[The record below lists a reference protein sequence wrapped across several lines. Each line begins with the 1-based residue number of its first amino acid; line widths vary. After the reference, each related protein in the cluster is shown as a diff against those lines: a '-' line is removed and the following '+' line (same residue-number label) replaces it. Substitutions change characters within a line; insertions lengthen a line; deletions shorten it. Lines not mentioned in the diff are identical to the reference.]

1 MKKALFFLIIF
12 LSSSALAQEK
22 EINPEDSSRIKGH
35 VYHVNVWGSLG
46 FTVAGQLAILIA
58 QKTFS
63 KPEITAQE
71 FDAAQLPSS
80 VNSIN
85 VIDRWALRLGQPKT
99 DFTWTAVAIQAAC
112 AAAPLTLFFGERYRK
127 NWDDIVLMLL
137 EVNTLATCMFQFSP
151 FGPFFQNRFR
161 PAVYYAKDSVSRYE
175 ERNGGERNS
184 LFSGHENSAAASLF
198 CMAKI
203 YCDHNP
209 QIQGW
214 DKFGIYALASVPPL
228 IMGCFRVI
236 ALRHFPTDVIVG
248 GIIGGTCGIIV
259 PEFHRI
265 TGNNVSIGLYS
276 PPGGGT
282 GMSLAWNL
290 P

>member
-1 MKKALFFLIIF
+1 MKTTLSLLVIF
-12 LSSSALAQEK
+12 LFSSARAQET
-22 EINPEDSSRIKGH
+22 EMDSGDSSRIIGH
-35 VYHVNVWGSLG
+35 VYHVKAWSSIGL
-46 FTVAGQLAILIA
+46 TVAGQLAILIA

-63 KPEITAQE
+63 KPDITAQE
-71 FDAAQLPSS
+71 FDAVQLPSS

-85 VIDRWALRLGQPKT
+85 AIDRWALRLGNPKT
-99 DFTWTAVAIQAAC
+99 DFTWTAVGIQAAC
-112 AAAPLTLFFGERYRK
+112 AAAPLALLFGERYRK

-161 PAVYYAKDSVSRYE
+161 PAVYYAKDSVSRYA
-175 ERNGGERNS
+175 ERSGGERNS
-184 LFSGHENSAAASLF
+184 FFSGHENSAAASLF

-203 YCDHNP
+203 YCDYNP

-214 DKFGIYALASVPPL
+214 DKVGIYALASIPPL

-248 GIIGGTCGIIV
+248 GIIGGSCGILV

-265 TGNNVSIGLYS
+265 AGKNVSLGMYSSPESTGL
-276 PPGGGT
+276 
-282 GMSLAWNL
+282 SLAWNL
-290 P
+290 K